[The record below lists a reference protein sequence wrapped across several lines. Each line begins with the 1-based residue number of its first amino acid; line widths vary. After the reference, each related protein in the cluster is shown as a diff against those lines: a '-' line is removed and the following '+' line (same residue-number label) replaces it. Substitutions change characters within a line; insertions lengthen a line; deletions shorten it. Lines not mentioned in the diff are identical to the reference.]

1 MPRRFLLA
9 AAVTAPFLVGESTAT
24 EEASLVTL
32 SNSWQKGQPVPS
44 DILVFRDSEGCL
56 ALTTDTVVVFAEITN
71 YALLQEVIFS
81 PCDQRIFDCAVV
93 RALYLVGPNRFFG
106 DLQKRYSKQPELL
119 SQQRHQKLKPRST
132 ERYAAVDAVFIDD
145 KDMKPAEADAVF
157 SQINQ
162 KPRPR

>member
-1 MPRRFLLA
+1 
-9 AAVTAPFLVGESTAT
+9 
-24 EEASLVTL
+24 
-32 SNSWQKGQPVPS
+32 
-44 DILVFRDSEGCL
+44 LVFRDSEGCL
-56 ALTTDTVVVFAEITN
+56 ALTTDTVVVFTEITN